1 MIHSVS
7 SARGKTAVFFEWAR
21 SAMDASETLPELQ
34 ASTEM
39 KEEFL
44 RSTLNSMCS
53 IIDSLEGA
61 DDFDLLRHHIDY
73 SLQRFSLG
81 GRLSDSGE
89 AGLMAATL
97 GVTAISGPC
106 SVPLNKW
113 AREALKQNEYYC
125 SEHRDSEFLSS
136 FLHENLIMMSHY
148 AVHTGRKDVVKSI
161 NRNMAH
167 INEAGNMVEGYR
179 KCIAAVMAM
188 TGACSLPLVS

>member
-1 MIHSVS
+1 MIHTSYS
-7 SARGKTAVFFEWAR
+7 PRGKTAVFFEWAR

-34 ASTEM
+34 ASPEM

-44 RSTLNSMCS
+44 RSTLSSMCS
-53 IIDSLEGA
+53 IIDSMEGN
-61 DDFDLLRHHIDY
+61 DQFDLLRHHIDY
-73 SLQRFSLG
+73 SLHRIDPDG
-81 GRLSDSGE
+81 HMSDSGE

-113 AREALKQNEYYC
+113 AREALKRNEYYC
-125 SEHRDSEFLSS
+125 SEQRESEFLSS
-136 FLHENLIMMSHY
+136 FLHENLVMMSHY
-148 AVHTGRKDVVKSI
+148 AAHTGRKDVVRSI
-161 NRNMAH
+161 NRNIAH
-167 INEAGNMVEGYR
+167 IDEAGNMVEGYR